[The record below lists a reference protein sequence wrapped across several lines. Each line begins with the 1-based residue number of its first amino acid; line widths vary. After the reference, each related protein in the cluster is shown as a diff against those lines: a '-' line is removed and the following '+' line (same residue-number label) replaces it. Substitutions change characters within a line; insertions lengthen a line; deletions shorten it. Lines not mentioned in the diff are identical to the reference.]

1 MEPVTSTSLAG
12 VCIVCGPPG
21 SGKTTF
27 VQQHMRPGDIV
38 LDMDTIVSALTGSK
52 SAPPDYSGIMDT
64 ALSPLNQA
72 KPGNVLLLSPVLR
85 TESRLM
91 HLPSVCTATR
101 ITWTRRNRNAL
112 EESATTTPDQ
122 IKKKTVHWS
131 SAGFRPALRPRK
143 EPP

>member
-52 SAPPDYSGIMDT
+52 SAHPDYSGIMDT
-64 ALSPLNQA
+64 ALSVREA
-72 KPGNVLLLSPVLR
+72 VYKSI
-85 TESRLM
+85 ESGKAGKRAFVITFFGQKTGECTCPASARL
-91 HLPSVCTATR
+91 H
-101 ITWTRRNRNAL
+101 AL
-112 EESATTTPDQ
+112 
-122 IKKKTVHWS
+122 HGH
-131 SAGFRPALRPRK
+131 AGIGMR
-143 EPP
+143 